1 MAHISRKE
9 LKKDEFRE
17 TLAHGAEAVVS
28 HWDWL
33 WKIGVPV
40 LVVAL
45 GVFGWRWY
53 SDWQTTKASAA
64 LAQAMEVYDA
74 PIRAPGEAAPPGQ
87 LSYIQEKNKYEDA
100 LKKLTA
106 VAQSYSHTS
115 PGRIARY
122 YAALSLEHLGRSAEA
137 QKQLE
142 ELAQSGNRELA
153 SLARFELAKL
163 YDQTGKGE
171 QAVPLY
177 QELIKK
183 PTTLVPK
190 PVALLALADHY
201 VKSNP
206 AEATRLYNQLKTEFP
221 NTALADEADKRLE
234 LLPGKS

>member
-17 TLAHGAEAVVS
+17 TLAHGAEAVVL
-28 HWDWL
+28 HWDWV

-53 SDWQTTKASAA
+53 SDRQTSKASAA
-64 LAQAMEVYDA
+64 LAEAMQVYDA
-74 PIRAPGEAAPPGQ
+74 PIRAPGEPAPLGGP
-87 LSYIQEKNKYEDA
+87 SYIEEKNKYEDA
-100 LKKLTA
+100 VKKLIAVSQKYSRTA
-106 VAQSYSHTS
+106 
-115 PGRIARY
+115 PGKMARY
-122 YAALSLEHLGRSAEA
+122 YAALSLEHLGRPAEA
-137 QKQLE
+137 EKELE
-142 ELAQSGNRELA
+142 EVAQGSSRELA
-153 SLARFELAKL
+153 SLARLELAKL
-163 YDQTGKGE
+163 YDQTGKGD
-171 QAVPLY
+171 QAVSLY

-190 PVALLALADHY
+190 PIALLALAGHY
-201 VKSNP
+201 AKSNP

-221 NTALADEADKRLE
+221 NTGLADEADKRLA